1 MKNRDRVL
9 QILYRKN
16 GECVS
21 SSEIT
26 GELGIT
32 RSAVFK
38 IINELKKQ
46 GFDIESIHHRG
57 YRLGNEK
64 DIISPEI
71 INEIIE
77 KEGKNRRIQYFK
89 RIDSTNKFTKK
100 ILMEGESYPDIII
113 ANEQEQGRGRL
124 GREFYSPKGTGIYC
138 SFILDPFIKIENSI
152 LVTVAA
158 SVAVSRAIEKVTKKD
173 TRIKWI
179 NDIYIDDKKV
189 CGILTEAV
197 TDFETGIIGK
207 IILGIGIN
215 FNTPSESFPDEITDR
230 ASSVFMDD
238 TFGVTRNQLIAQLII
253 EIDECMNDIEND
265 EIIRYYRNKSLVL
278 GKMLEIT
285 YFGQEKP
292 IQGKAV
298 DIDRNGFL
306 IIETKNGLLTL
317 NSGEVSIRQNKEE
330 RDEVQG
336 T

>member
-77 KEGKNRRIQYFK
+77 KEGKNRRIQYFE
-89 RIDSTNKFTKK
+89 RVDSTNTFAKK

-317 NSGEVSIRQNKEE
+317 NSGEVSFNLFCEFFY
-330 RDEVQG
+330 
-336 T
+336 

>member
-77 KEGKNRRIQYFK
+77 KEGKNRRIQYFE
-89 RIDSTNKFTKK
+89 RVDSTNTFAKK

-265 EIIRYYRNKSLVL
+265 EIIKYYRNKSLVL

>member
-9 QILYRKN
+9 QILYRNN

-77 KEGKNRRIQYFK
+77 KEGKNRRIQYFE
-89 RIDSTNKFTKK
+89 RVDSTNTFAKK

-215 FNTPSESFPDEITDR
+215 FNTPSESFPDEITDK

>member
-26 GELGIT
+26 GELSIT

-77 KEGKNRRIQYFK
+77 KEGKNRRIQYFE
-89 RIDSTNKFTKK
+89 RVDSTNTFAKK

-265 EIIRYYRNKSLVL
+265 EIIKYYRNKSLVL

>member
-1 MKNRDRVL
+1 MKNRGRVL

-77 KEGKNRRIQYFK
+77 KEGMNRSIQYFE
-89 RIDSTNKFTKK
+89 RVDSTNTFAKK
-100 ILMEGESYPDIII
+100 IIMEGESYPDIII

>member
-77 KEGKNRRIQYFK
+77 KEGMNRSIQYFE
-89 RIDSTNKFTKK
+89 RVDSTNTFAKK
-100 ILMEGESYPDIII
+100 IIMEGESYPDIII

-253 EIDECMNDIEND
+253 EIDKCMNDIEND

>member
-77 KEGKNRRIQYFK
+77 KEGMNRSIQYFE
-89 RIDSTNKFTKK
+89 RVDSTNTFAKK
-100 ILMEGESYPDIII
+100 IIMEGESYPDIII

-158 SVAVSRAIEKVTKKD
+158 SVAVSRAIEKVTNKD

-265 EIIRYYRNKSLVL
+265 EIIRNYRNKSLVL

-330 RDEVQG
+330 RHEVQG

>member
-77 KEGKNRRIQYFK
+77 KEGKNRRIQYFE
-89 RIDSTNKFTKK
+89 RVDSTNTFAKK

-158 SVAVSRAIEKVTKKD
+158 SVAVSRAIEKVTNKD

>member
-77 KEGKNRRIQYFK
+77 KERKNRRIQYFE
-89 RIDSTNKFTKK
+89 RVDSTNTFAKK

-238 TFGVTRNQLIAQLII
+238 TLGVTRNQLIAQLII

>member
-77 KEGKNRRIQYFK
+77 KEGMNRSIQYFE
-89 RIDSTNKFTKK
+89 RVDSTNTFAKK
-100 ILMEGESYPDIII
+100 IIMEGESYPDIII

-158 SVAVSRAIEKVTKKD
+158 SVAVSRAIEKVTNKD

>member
-77 KEGKNRRIQYFK
+77 KEGMNRSIQYFE
-89 RIDSTNKFTKK
+89 RVDSTNTFAKK